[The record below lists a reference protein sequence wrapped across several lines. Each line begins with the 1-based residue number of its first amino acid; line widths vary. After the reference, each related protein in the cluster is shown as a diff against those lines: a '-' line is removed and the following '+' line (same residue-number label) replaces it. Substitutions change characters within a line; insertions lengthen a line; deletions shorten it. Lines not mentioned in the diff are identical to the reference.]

1 MTAIE
6 LYELLDEAGIDFDV
20 IEVFEGVRMISIKVE
35 EEEVT
40 EWSIKCNMSALN
52 TICIGLK

>member
-35 EEEVT
+35 EEEGVT
-40 EWSIKCNMSALN
+40 E
-52 TICIGLK
+52 

>member
-40 EWSIKCNMSALN
+40 E
-52 TICIGLK
+52 